1 MSRATDYTN
10 AAQQRILR
18 LVVALFG
25 DAVNGYPPSKLAEV
39 LNVSASAITRDL
51 DNLRTAGI
59 AERDEAT
66 GNWRLTPRLPQQAI
80 KVFNAI
86 DAAQRRVDEARPAAK
101 PGRARAAKT
110 VRRGKTQAGTA
121 AATMPAEL
129 RPA

>member
-10 AAQQRILR
+10 EAQQRILR

-25 DAVNGYPPSKLAEV
+25 YAVNVFPLIKLGEV

-86 DAAQRRVDEARPAAK
+86 DAAQRRVDEARNRFTRNPD
-101 PGRARAAKT
+101 
-110 VRRGKTQAGTA
+110 
-121 AATMPAEL
+121 
-129 RPA
+129 